1 MSGMVTDWRQG
12 MGTSISLGEGGKS
25 YTGGGGRLDGSVLL
39 LLLLSL
45 NSTNHDACACTLS
58 YLNA

>member
-1 MSGMVTDWRQG
+1 